1 MVSEKKYFINKSY
14 SSINLNKEFKDSLLN
29 KQKKTLKTISTF
41 PNIDLDVSPN
51 IGLYYASDRTI
62 YNSDLS
68 NKSEFKGSQE
78 QLKIGQI
85 KHLTSPNKPYGTKQ
99 LKGFMSPKNFS
110 RLSLP
115 IMSKKPVNISPL

>member
-78 QLKIGQI
+78 QLKIVQI
-85 KHLTSPNKPYGTKQ
+85 KFPN
-99 LKGFMSPKNFS
+99 
-110 RLSLP
+110 
-115 IMSKKPVNISPL
+115 